1 MVHKLEVRHPAHL
14 QTRLFKFLRETVIKL
29 QTASRKS
36 ADKRSSKRIS
46 SQETYHKAKTKL
58 ESMRKLI
65 LDGLDSLDSNCDA
78 IEQELIKLQL
88 DKDIG
93 EVKDDD
99 ILKSDNLEKTISP
112 ASSPDIVSSDS
123 GFKTDEV

>member
-1 MVHKLEVRHPAHL
+1 
-14 QTRLFKFLRETVIKL
+14 
-29 QTASRKS
+29 
-36 ADKRSSKRIS
+36 
-46 SQETYHKAKTKL
+46 
-58 ESMRKLI
+58 MRKLI

-123 GFKTDEV
+123 GFKTDEVWDGIGFELVYDPMLI